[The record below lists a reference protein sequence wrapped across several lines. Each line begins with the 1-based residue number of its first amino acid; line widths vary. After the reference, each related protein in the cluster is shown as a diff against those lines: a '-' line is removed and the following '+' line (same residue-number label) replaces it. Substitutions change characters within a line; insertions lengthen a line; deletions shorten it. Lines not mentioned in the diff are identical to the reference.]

1 MVVDGLQF
9 YPDRL
14 IQLSGYI
21 LLSQGLLINNNI
33 NIKLS
38 KELQGKLMAF

>member
-21 LLSQGLLINNNI
+21 LLSQGLLII

-38 KELQGKLMAF
+38 KELQGKLMAL